1 MKRRLVS
8 LSLILTDV
16 LIVAIIPFLSLW
28 LRFEGNVNSVYYNVV
43 WQSLLWVVLVK
54 LAVFFNFHLYNRLW
68 RYASIHEAML
78 ITLAVTASSL
88 LSAGIFYWN
97 YTGWPRSLYILD
109 WAISL
114 LFIGVSRMGLRIVY
128 YFTRR
133 TPKGNSVNVLIVGAG
148 DAVQKAGT

>member
-1 MKRRLVS
+1 MPTTTIIMAVRKKENSPSKQVRIMYGVKSMKRRLVS

-68 RYASIHEAML
+68 R
-78 ITLAVTASSL
+78 
-88 LSAGIFYWN
+88 G
-97 YTGWPRSLYILD
+97 
-109 WAISL
+109 
-114 LFIGVSRMGLRIVY
+114 
-128 YFTRR
+128 
-133 TPKGNSVNVLIVGAG
+133 
-148 DAVQKAGT
+148 